1 MLLKD
6 VEKVH
11 KQRMN
16 FIGFSTKASL
26 NEDIQLN
33 IVKNLREQ
41 VLLQLPFIKNRIDN
55 SIFLIQLYD
64 EEEWTPDTPYT
75 HIVAVEVSDFSFVPN
90 AMITHTIPNGEF
102 LVFKHQGP
110 EENIDSTYM
119 AMKDWLE
126 DHNYVTPRPFDIE
139 QWDEPTAMNNHNHI
153 IKLYIPL

>member
-1 MLLKD
+1 MLLKV
-6 VEKVH
+6 VEKVC
-11 KQRMN
+11 KQKMS

-41 VLLQLPFIKNRIDN
+41 VLIQLPFIKNRIDD
-55 SIFLIQLYD
+55 SIFLIQVYD

-75 HIVAVEVSDFSFVPN
+75 HIVAVEVNNFSFVPN
-90 AMITHTIPNGEF
+90 DMITHTIPNGEF

-119 AMKDWLE
+119 AINEWLE
-126 DHNYVTPRPFDIE
+126 DHNYITPRPYDIE
-139 QWDEPTAMNNHNHI
+139 QWDYLAVMNNHDHI

>member
-11 KQRMN
+11 KQKMK

-26 NEDIQLN
+26 NEDIQFN

-41 VLLQLPFIKNRIDN
+41 ILTQLPLIKNRLND
-55 SIFLIQLYD
+55 SIFLIQVYE

-75 HIVAVEVSDFSFVPN
+75 HMVAVEVKDFSFVPN

-110 EENIDSTYM
+110 EENIDSTYITM
-119 AMKDWLE
+119 NEWLE
-126 DHNYVTPRPFDIE
+126 ENNYVAPRLFDIE
-139 QWDEPTAMNNHNHI
+139 QWEDLTAMNNHDHI
-153 IKLYIPL
+153 IKIYIPL